1 MSGDSPTVNVR
12 LLFFAKARELAGVSG
27 VNVHDLPASST
38 GAGLLKAVLSRFP
51 VLDPI
56 KDSVILAH
64 NLEYVD
70 LEGDAPVE
78 IKEGDEIAVI
88 PPVSGG

>member
-1 MSGDSPTVNVR
+1 MSGDAPTVSVR
-12 LLFFAKARELAGVSG
+12 LLFFAKARELAGVGG
-27 VNVHDLPASST
+27 VDFHDLPAAST
-38 GAGLLKAVLSRFP
+38 GAGLLKAVLARFP

-64 NLEYVD
+64 NLEYIDVA
-70 LEGDAPVE
+70 GDEPVE